1 MSHFDLKKKRKN
13 QNVTQN
19 QERYKIV
26 HGTLVK
32 LVSNWEQNVILYME
46 NFV

>member
-1 MSHFDLKKKRKN
+1 MSHFDLKKKEKIKML
-13 QNVTQN
+13 QN